1 MFFEFSYSYLGAWI
15 LLLHEQT
22 NSTHAATQ
30 GLCAN
35 EERAWKYHPLCRAG
49 RTVSTPSRSSCSEH
63 EDGDPVGTVSVHR
76 TFAARSLS
84 NTGEALVYCS
94 GRSSAAK
101 SLSLCSAQGRARRN
115 QQKKHEQFCLRACTT
130 RQKHEQCN
138 NAVGWNRQRCI
149 QAAFTVSRWPCKVRS
164 ELARAARSEAEAQL
178 VSKH

>member
-101 SLSLCSAQGRARRN
+101 SLSLCAVRRDVHAETNRRSTNSSACVLVLHDRS
-115 QQKKHEQFCLRACTT
+115 T
-130 RQKHEQCN
+130 N
-138 NAVGWNRQRCI
+138 NATMQWDGTGS
-149 QAAFTVSRWPCKVRS
+149 AVSRLHSPS
-164 ELARAARSEAEAQL
+164 AAGP
-178 VSKH
+178 VK